1 MSEQTAD
8 QPRTFKPLSE
18 DWRKA
23 VAIVAHPDDMEFGA
37 AAAVARWTRQGKE
50 VVYVMVTSGEAG
62 IDGLDPEEC
71 RGVRE
76 REQIESARIVGVDT
90 VEFLGYPDGV
100 VEYGLPLRKAVS
112 EVVRRHQPEIVITGN
127 FRDVFGPGALN
138 QADHI
143 AVGRAVLDGVR
154 DAANRWIHTDQ
165 LSQGLEKWGGVRA
178 VWASGSP
185 EARHAVDTTETFAL
199 GVESLRAHRAY
210 IDGLGWENFDEEEML
225 EGFCRP
231 VGAAIGAKYGT
242 TFEVYSLTWGGD
254 AED

>member
-1 MSEQTAD
+1 MSEQRYKTL
-8 QPRTFKPLSE
+8 PE

-37 AAAVARWTRQGKE
+37 AAAIARWTRQGKE

-62 IDGLDPEEC
+62 IDGLEPEEC
-71 RGVRE
+71 RRVRE

-90 VEFLGYPDGV
+90 VEFLGFPDGV
-100 VEYGLPLRKAVS
+100 VEYGIPLRKAVS
-112 EVVRRHQPEIVITGN
+112 EVVRRHKPEFVITGN
-127 FRDVFGPGALN
+127 FRDTFGPGALN

-165 LSQGLEKWGGVRA
+165 LSQGLEKWDGVRA

-185 EARHAVDTTETFAL
+185 DARHAVDTTESFSV
-199 GVESLRAHRAY
+199 GVESRRAHRAY
-210 IDGLGWENFDEEEML
+210 IDGLGWEDFDEEEML

-231 VGAAIGAKYGT
+231 VGAELGVKYGT
-242 TFEVYSLTWGGD
+242 PFEVYSLTWGGGEDD
-254 AED
+254 A

>member
-1 MSEQTAD
+1 MAD
-8 QPRTFKPLSE
+8 EPTYKVLPE

-50 VVYVMVTSGEAG
+50 VVYVMLTSGEAG
-62 IDGLDPEEC
+62 IDGLEPEES
-71 RGVRE
+71 RRVRE

-90 VEFLGYPDGV
+90 VEFLGFPDGTI
-100 VEYGLPLRKAVS
+100 EYGLPLRKAVA
-112 EVVRRHQPEIVITGN
+112 EVVRRHRPEIVITGN
-127 FRDVFGPGALN
+127 FRETYGGAALN

-143 AVGRAVLDGVR
+143 ATGRAVLDGVR
-154 DAANRWIHTDQ
+154 DAANRWIFPEQ
-165 LSQGLEKWGGVRA
+165 ISQGLEKWDGVRA

-185 EARHAVDTTETFAL
+185 EAKHAVDVSESFSV

-210 IDGLGWENFDEEEML
+210 IDGLGWDDFDEEEFL

-231 VGAAIGAKYGT
+231 TGAALGATYGT
-242 TFEVYSLTWGGD
+242 TFEVYSLRWGGD
-254 AED
+254 ED